1 MFDVAVQQRISG
13 SPLRYPVPAIAMSMA
28 FVARQLDE
36 SGCAMGK
43 VGDRAVVLGASM
55 AGLLAARALSD
66 FFETVTVVERDMLPD
81 EPLNRRGVPQGRHLH
96 ALLAGGAKALKELF
110 PGLLDEL
117 VTDGAPYFDG
127 RDLSKLHCNLVG
139 HRAVHTGSAQD
150 LTAYLTSRPFLEH
163 HVRRC
168 VRAIDSVTFLENHD
182 VVALTSTPDHARVTG
197 ARTIDRHS
205 GRGVTVPADLVV
217 DATGRAA
224 RTPVWLEKLGYGRPV
239 EEQVVVHLAYSSQ
252 LLRMRPA
259 ALHEMGVMVGV
270 VPGRPTG
277 MGFLRCEHER
287 GMLTMFG
294 IAGRVPPCQL
304 SAMCDFAEEFA
315 PPHVL
320 AALRSAEPIG
330 EVARHRVP
338 SSRWHRYDKMRRFP
352 HGLLVTGDAICSFNP
367 VYGQGM
373 TVAALEALV
382 LRDCLSC
389 GTRNLAARFF
399 LAAARPIRQAWQLA
413 AGGDL
418 ALPEIQGARPLAT
431 RLFNRYVDRVLTAA
445 EFDAAAFNQF
455 SKVTALVDPS
465 TRLLRPA
472 MLWRAA
478 SANHRRRQLDEQ
490 IREPAA
496 LVEPVEI

>member
-1 MFDVAVQQRISG
+1 
-13 SPLRYPVPAIAMSMA
+13 MSMA
-28 FVARQLDE
+28 FVAIQLDE

-55 AGLLAARALSD
+55 AGLLTARVLSD
-66 FFETVTVVERDMLPD
+66 FFETVTVLERDTLPD

-96 ALLAGGAKALKELF
+96 ALLAGGAKALEELF
-110 PGLLDEL
+110 PGILDEL

-127 RDLSKLHCNLVG
+127 RDLSKLHFNLAG
-139 HRAVHTGSAQD
+139 HRAVNTGSAED

-168 VRAIDSVTFLENHD
+168 VRAIDNVTFLENQD
-182 VVALTSTPDHARVTG
+182 VVSLTSTPEHARVTG

-205 GRGVTVPADLVV
+205 GRGVTVSADLVV

-239 EEQVVVHLAYSSQ
+239 EEQVVVHLAYASQ

-259 ALHEMGVMVGV
+259 ALHEMGVMIGV

-287 GMLTMFG
+287 GMLTMIG
-294 IAGRVPPCQL
+294 MAGRVPPCQL

-320 AALRSAEPIG
+320 AALRDAEPIG
-330 EVARHRVP
+330 NVARHRVP
-338 SSRWHRYDKMRRFP
+338 SSRWRRYDKMRRFP
-352 HGLLVTGDAICSFNP
+352 SGLLVTGDAICSLNP

-373 TVAALEALV
+373 TVAALEALA
-382 LRDCLSC
+382 LGGCLST
-389 GTRNLAARFF
+389 GTTDLALRFF
-399 LAAARPIRQAWQLA
+399 RATARSIRQAWQLA

-418 ALPEIQGARPLAT
+418 ALPEIEGARPIAT
-431 RLFNRYVDRVLTAA
+431 RLFNGYVDRVLTAT

-455 SKVTALVDPS
+455 NRVITLVDPP

-472 MLWRAA
+472 MLWRVA
-478 SANHRRRQLDEQ
+478 SANYRRRQVAE
-490 IREPAA
+490 RASEPADVVDRVA
-496 LVEPVEI
+496 I